1 MALTTLRAGAFP
13 TGSVVQTVSA
23 TKTDHFSTAETTFQ
37 DVTGLSVSITP
48 SSTSNKI
55 LVMTNVYASKSDAA
69 MLQAVRGSTAI
80 GSGDDSDSN
89 SDKRGFAMIRES
101 ANNLGAHYNLT
112 HLDSPSTT
120 SSTTYKVQVK
130 ANSSGDVH
138 INRRESNEDYAS
150 SSSIT
155 VMEIKG

>member
-55 LVMTNVYASKSDAA
+55 LVMTNVYAS
-69 MLQAVRGSTAI
+69 
-80 GSGDDSDSN
+80 
-89 SDKRGFAMIRES
+89 
-101 ANNLGAHYNLT
+101 
-112 HLDSPSTT
+112 
-120 SSTTYKVQVK
+120 
-130 ANSSGDVH
+130 
-138 INRRESNEDYAS
+138 
-150 SSSIT
+150 
-155 VMEIKG
+155 